1 MEKRSPEVTM
11 ESFDYKKVY
20 SLQEAFDV
28 ASASKG
34 TSVFMAG
41 GTDLLVQ
48 IKEGRRRPQCVIDVK
63 GVHEIDG
70 LAISGDELSIGALT
84 RIRTLETSPSALQKV
99 PLLAQAAA
107 KIGSVQVRNRATIG
121 GNLCNAS
128 PSADT
133 TPALLALDAKAAI
146 YGKTGTRVVELG
158 DFFLGPGATVLGDGE
173 LLTHLRISLTR
184 NHQGF
189 AYYKLSTRK
198 AMDLAFVG
206 VAVLL
211 ELDEDGKISKARIA
225 LGAVAPTPI
234 RAPLAE
240 KLLEGRVLSLE
251 AARESAELAAQ
262 SCKPISDLR
271 SSAEYRREMV
281 RELCQQGLLAAYRQ
295 AKSLTYSAAP
305 SSVL

>member
-1 MEKRSPEVTM
+1 MQF
-11 ESFDYKKVY
+11 FDYQKVY
-20 SLQEAFDV
+20 SLQDALDA

-34 TSVFMAG
+34 GSVFMAG

-48 IKEGRRRPQCVIDVK
+48 IKEGKIRPQCVIDVK

-70 LAISGDELSIGALT
+70 LAISGDEFSIGALT
-84 RIRTLETSPSALQKV
+84 CIRTLETSPSALEKI

-107 KIGSVQVRNRATIG
+107 KLGSVQVRHRATIG

-128 PSADT
+128 PSAET
-133 TPALLALDAKAAI
+133 APALLALDAQAEI
-146 YGKTGTRVVELG
+146 CGKTGTRLVELG
-158 DFFLGPGATVLGDGE
+158 KFFLGPGATVLGDGE
-173 LLTHLRISLTR
+173 MLTRLKIPLTR
-184 NHQGF
+184 NRQGSV
-189 AYYKLSTRK
+189 YYKVSARK

-211 ELDEDGKISKARIA
+211 ELDGDDRISKARIA

-234 RAPLAE
+234 RVPSAE

-271 SSAEYRREMV
+271 ASAEYRREMV
-281 RELCQQGLLAAYRQ
+281 RELCQKGLFATYHQ
-295 AKSLTYSAAP
+295 AKGLTEGKNE
-305 SSVL
+305 

>member
-1 MEKRSPEVTM
+1 
-11 ESFDYKKVY
+11 
-20 SLQEAFDV
+20 
-28 ASASKG
+28 
-34 TSVFMAG
+34 
-41 GTDLLVQ
+41 
-48 IKEGRRRPQCVIDVK
+48 VK

-133 TPALLALDAKAAI
+133 APALLVLDAKAAI

-251 AARESAELAAQ
+251 AARDSAELAAQ

-281 RELCQQGLLAAYRQ
+281 KELCQQGLLAAYRQ